1 MNCAFSDD
9 TWNMDIEAFCV
20 EMEGKG
26 AFWVSGNFNQK
37 RVEFWKWMNVRVV
50 ADLLRINDFDIDQFP
65 EFDGLAKAACKSYIS
80 LLQAGAPQRG
90 SNVQQDQPAA
100 ARPAPRAGGSSSS
113 SSAAQSEVE
122 QLRAQLRREKRKTA
136 ELQADKERLV
146 QLAQRVGGI
155 QQEWEVLN
163 HTLRKFCHPNRDE
176 RAKAESAT
184 GVFQDVGLFTDH
196 LRAVIVPAPDVDLT

>member
-1 MNCAFSDD
+1 MKI
-9 TWNMDIEAFCV
+9 DIEAFCV
-20 EMEGKG
+20 QQEEEGT
-26 AFWVSGNFNQK
+26 FLFSGNFNQK
-37 RVEFWKWMNVRVV
+37 RSKFWKWMKVHVV
-50 ADLLRINDFDIDQFP
+50 GDLIRINHFDIERFAK
-65 EFDGLAKAACKSYIS
+65 FDGHARAACQSFIRHIQDGIK
-80 LLQAGAPQRG
+80 QRG
-90 SNVQQDQPAA
+90 SNVQEDQPAA

-163 HTLRKFCHPNRDE
+163 QTLRKFCHPNRDE

-196 LRAVIVPAPDVDLT
+196 LREVIVPAPDVDLT